1 MDTEIRS
8 LSKKESSLYLDSIF
22 KLNQENTP
30 EVGSLEN
37 IDHLK
42 SLISMSGIVI
52 IASVEKK
59 IVGFMICMSEDSE
72 YASKNYLFF
81 LKKYSSF
88 TYIDRIAINN
98 KFRNSGLGSKIYR
111 YLQMQDSTRNRV
123 CCEVNIK
130 PLNQPSLNFHQKH
143 GFVSVGEKTFEDG
156 HAVKYLLNEFFKT
169 KN

>member
-8 LSKKESSLYLDSIF
+8 LSKKESSLYLDSIY

-37 IDHLK
+37 IDHLE

-72 YASKNYLFF
+72 YASQNYLFF

-98 KFRNSGLGSKIYR
+98 KFRNSGLGSEIYR

-156 HAVKYLLNEFFKT
+156 HAVRYLLNEFFKT
-169 KN
+169 

>member
-8 LSKKESSLYLDSIF
+8 LSKKESSLYLDSIY

-111 YLQMQDSTRNRV
+111 YLQIQDSTRNRV

-156 HAVKYLLNEFFKT
+156 HAVRYLLNEFFKT

>member
-8 LSKKESSLYLDSIF
+8 LSKEESSVHLDSIY

-30 EVGSLEN
+30 EVGCLDN

-42 SLISMSGIVI
+42 RLISMSAIVI
-52 IASVEKK
+52 IASVEKR

-81 LKKYSSF
+81 LRKYSSF

-98 KFRNSGLGSKIYR
+98 KFRNFGLGSKIYR
-111 YLQMQDSTRNRV
+111 YLQMQRSTRNKV

-156 HAVKYLLNEFFKT
+156 HAVRYLSNEFFKT
-169 KN
+169 

>member
-1 MDTEIRS
+1 MDIEIRS
-8 LSKKESSLYLDSIF
+8 LSREESFLYSDSIY

-30 EVGSLEN
+30 EVGYLDN

-42 SLISMSGIVI
+42 RLISMSGIVI

-59 IVGFMICMSEDSE
+59 IVGFMICMYEDSE

-81 LKKYSSF
+81 LNKYSAF
-88 TYIDRIAINN
+88 TYIDRIAINI
-98 KFRNSGLGSKIYR
+98 KFRNSGLGSKMYR
-111 YLQMQDSTRNRV
+111 YLQIQESTRKKV

-156 HAVKYLLNEFFKT
+156 HAVRYLSNEFFKT
-169 KN
+169 